1 MPLQHYQHPNSVLN
15 YISNKG
21 EDIKKKLSGWIESVI
36 VGGSGVV
43 GLFLGIVIARGIGM
57 ADGLGLVIGMSTGII
72 GGMNFLMP
80 YLEKRNKEEREDN

>member
-1 MPLQHYQHPNSVLN
+1 
-15 YISNKG
+15 
-21 EDIKKKLSGWIESVI
+21 
-36 VGGSGVV
+36 
-43 GLFLGIVIARGIGM
+43 M